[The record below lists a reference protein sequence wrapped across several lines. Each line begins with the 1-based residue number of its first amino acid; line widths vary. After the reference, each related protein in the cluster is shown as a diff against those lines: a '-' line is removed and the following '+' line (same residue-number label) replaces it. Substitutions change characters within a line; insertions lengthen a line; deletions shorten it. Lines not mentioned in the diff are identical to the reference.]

1 MIGVRHFAIALAFAV
16 DVFPASVKAQLRAP
30 AASSAQSAVPERD
43 PANSGI
49 RNHIAPPSLGSCLRS
64 RLPCVTPV
72 AGATRRASRNPLVA
86 VPMDPHQRTRVLRGA
101 LIGGLAGFVLVGLYG
116 TVKSGLCDAARCPGA
131 GSYALFGTLGGAALG
146 ALAGAADP

>member
-1 MIGVRHFAIALAFAV
+1 MIGVRHLAIALALAV
-16 DVFPASVKAQLRAP
+16 NALPASANAQLRAP
-30 AASSAQSAVPERD
+30 AVARAQTITPERD

-49 RNHIAPPSLGSCLRS
+49 RDQIAPPSLGSCLDS

-72 AGATRRASRNPLVA
+72 AAATRRPSRNPLVA

-116 TVKSGLCDAARCPGA
+116 TVKSGLCDAARCPNA
-131 GSYALFGTLGGAALG
+131 GTYTLFGTLGGAALG